1 MFLVNILYLF
11 FAIFVSFKTNKDYF
25 SPVKF
30 YLAYLFM
37 YFFDIFINNYT
48 FKIHLVYLYLISLGF
63 VFILIENYIMKDMV
77 LETKLK
83 WYRSL
88 KSQRKFIYLI
98 WFLSSIPILA
108 QFYLI
113 YLDGGII
120 GYINK
125 IGLRV
130 DGWKGLGPILV
141 LKKILP
147 LLNYIYLIVGLNF
160 SVKNKKQWWMLYLIH
175 FLILIFIG
183 LLSGSRGSTLD
194 IFIVLLVCANYFKK
208 RISILKISSL
218 AIILLSTAILLSFA
232 RSNLY
237 YNDGLKFKSTNDYS
251 EIEYDVQLTKYG
263 LIPLKYLYEDKKY
276 TDLKYGETFLTVV
289 TNFIPRKLWP
299 SKPDTG
305 GLVLTKYYAKPGYSD
320 YSNFSTGLVGES
332 IINFGYNLGIIYSF
346 IFFVIIAI
354 LVVKYYRKFLKIISS
369 NESLHSNII
378 FLRTTV
384 YFIILQRVLAAN
396 LLGEFTNI
404 FFTLIQ
410 KLILF
415 ELVFYFIK
423 KQLVSKNFK

>member
-1 MFLVNILYLF
+1 M
-11 FAIFVSFKTNKDYF
+11 
-25 SPVKF
+25 
-30 YLAYLFM
+30 
-37 YFFDIFINNYT
+37 
-48 FKIHLVYLYLISLGF
+48 
-63 VFILIENYIMKDMV
+63 
-77 LETKLK
+77 
-83 WYRSL
+83 
-88 KSQRKFIYLI
+88 
-98 WFLSSIPILA
+98 
-108 QFYLI
+108 
-113 YLDGGII
+113 
-120 GYINK
+120 
-125 IGLRV
+125 
-130 DGWKGLGPILV
+130 
-141 LKKILP
+141 
-147 LLNYIYLIVGLNF
+147 
-160 SVKNKKQWWMLYLIH
+160 
-175 FLILIFIG
+175 
-183 LLSGSRGSTLD
+183 
-194 IFIVLLVCANYFKK
+194 
-208 RISILKISSL
+208 
-218 AIILLSTAILLSFA
+218 LSFA